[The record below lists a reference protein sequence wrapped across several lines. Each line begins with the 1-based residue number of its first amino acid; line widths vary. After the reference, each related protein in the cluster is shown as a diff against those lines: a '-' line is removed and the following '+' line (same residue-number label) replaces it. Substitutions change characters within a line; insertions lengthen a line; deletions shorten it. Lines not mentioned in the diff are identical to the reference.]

1 MKLPFLR
8 IFDNSRSNISLLTCN
23 GCFGLFTKI
32 IKRSGTGFCCTFS
45 AWFFHKNV
53 IYLILSMDKVSMSY
67 FFSFSRYQT
76 KCVIEF
82 LFRQLMMSW
91 TLRFIFNHPLMQ
103 WSTGRKRRKDR
114 NTKNWI
120 YWEWKELFRWN
131 KKQFSQF
138 LKDYHSVKN

>member
-82 LFRQLMMSW
+82 LFSQLMMSR
-91 TLRFIFNHPLMQ
+91 TLRFIFNHPLKQ
-103 WSTGRKRRKDR
+103 WSTGRKRGKDI
-114 NTKNWI
+114 NTKKLNI
-120 YWEWKELFRWN
+120 LRMKRAF
-131 KKQFSQF
+131 
-138 LKDYHSVKN
+138 